1 MQNMKKPI
9 ILNKIKYKTI
19 SFYKNFFR
27 KNPFKIYGGNSK
39 FIKKNNKQPLVTIFT
54 CVKNGQKTL
63 QKTINSV
70 RMQTYK
76 NIEYI
81 IVDGGS
87 VDGTLEIIKRNNK
100 YINFWISEIDKGT
113 SEAVNKAIS
122 LARGKYLFWL
132 ASDDM
137 INKDF
142 IKIAVNNFKKNNF
155 DFIFGSMKMFSNKSE
170 LSSHQKRKKE
180 QFNLNKFKEIIF
192 TGVGG
197 IPYPA
202 IVFNRSCFQK
212 LGLLSLN
219 YKFVNDHDL
228 LIRLFKNKNP
238 KYLFDYKMVV
248 FRKKGGLVD
257 RNYFK
262 YFLEQIKLLKS
273 HKLSYFKCIQFYLPI
288 LIRITLGRVLK
299 NFR

>member
-1 MQNMKKPI
+1 MKKFI

-19 SFYKNFFR
+19 FFYRNFFR
-27 KNPFKIYGGNSK
+27 KNPFKIFGGNFK

-54 CVKNGQKTL
+54 CVKNGQETL

-132 ASDDM
+132 ASEFLY
-137 INKDF
+137 IQVPF
-142 IKIAVNNFKKNNF
+142 A
-155 DFIFGSMKMFSNKSE
+155 
-170 LSSHQKRKKE
+170 LTKE
-180 QFNLNKFKEIIF
+180 YQYRQHL
-192 TGVGG
+192 T
-197 IPYPA
+197 
-202 IVFNRSCFQK
+202 
-212 LGLLSLN
+212 
-219 YKFVNDHDL
+219 
-228 LIRLFKNKNP
+228 RLFHNCSN
-238 KYLFDYKMVV
+238 
-248 FRKKGGLVD
+248 
-257 RNYFK
+257 N
-262 YFLEQIKLLKS
+262 
-273 HKLSYFKCIQFYLPI
+273 C
-288 LIRITLGRVLK
+288 
-299 NFR
+299 NFRQLVERRTRCLLQLNQEMVTLKLKAS